1 MRPMEEVLLKP
12 LLTEKMMVLTEK
24 LNQYGFEVDRD
35 ANKSDIKRA
44 IAKKFNVTV
53 EAVHVINVKGKSKR
67 MSTRRGMTSGR
78 RSDRKKVMV
87 TLQKGQKIDFFAGK

>member
-1 MRPMEEVLLKP
+1 MEEVLLKP